1 MRNTTKIELDN
12 YIHTINNYLTSFLWG
27 EPSELYKASSH
38 YLKSGGKR
46 LRPIMVI
53 KSCEMFGGSHKDAL
67 PAASAVEFIHNFS
80 LVHDDIMDNDD
91 FRHGISTVHKN
102 FGLPLAI
109 LSGDILFSKAFQI
122 LSNMNNTNNSISEG
136 SLLSMIRKLSTACI
150 DICEGQSQDLKFSKE
165 YNFPTEGDYINMISK
180 KTAALFEVSCSL
192 GALSSPNAEDKDV
205 DNMANFGKNSGI
217 AFQLIDDLIGISGD
231 IKETGKAVGNDIKE
245 GKKTYPILLSINKAS
260 ELERSQI
267 LKVFGQTECEHNSLK
282 KAIEIISSLQIEN
295 IVRKN
300 AMDYINK
307 AMETI
312 NNYQDSEPKNFLK
325 EICYFIVERRK

>member
-1 MRNTTKIELDN
+1 MRNITKTEIEN
-12 YIHTINNYLTSFLWG
+12 YIQKINNYFISLLSG
-27 EPSELYKASSH
+27 EPSELYEASSL
-38 YLKSGGKR
+38 YIRSGGKR

-53 KSCEMFGGSHKDAL
+53 KSCEMFGGSQEDAL

-91 FRHGISTVHKN
+91 LRHGIPTIHKK
-102 FGLPLAI
+102 FGLPIAI

-122 LSNMNNTNNSISEG
+122 LSTNNNKSLKES
-136 SLLSMIRKLSTACI
+136 SLLTMIRKLSAACI
-150 DICEGQSQDLKFSKE
+150 DICEGQCKDLQFSRT
-165 YNFPTEGDYINMISK
+165 YNFPTEDEYIQMIAK

-192 GALSSPNAEDKDV
+192 GALSSRKATLNDV
-205 DNMANFGKNSGI
+205 NKMADFGKNSGI

-231 IKETGKAVGNDIKE
+231 IKKTGKAVGNDIRE

-267 LKVFGQTECEHNSLK
+267 LNVFGKAECESTSLK
-282 KAIEIISSLQIEN
+282 KAIDIISSLQIEN

-307 AMETI
+307 AMNSITHYE
-312 NNYQDSEPKNFLK
+312 DSDAKNMLI
-325 EICYFIVERRK
+325 EISYFIVERSK

>member
-1 MRNTTKIELDN
+1 MRDATKIEIEN
-12 YIHTINNYLTSFLWG
+12 YIHKINNYFLSFLSG
-27 EPSELYKASSH
+27 EPSELYQASSH
-38 YLKSGGKR
+38 YIRSGGKR

-53 KSCEMFGGSHKDAL
+53 KSCEMFGGSHEDAL

-91 FRHGISTVHKN
+91 LRHGTPTVHKN

-122 LSNMNNTNNSISEG
+122 LSANNNNSFPES
-136 SLLSMIRKLSTACI
+136 SLLSMIRNLSEACI
-150 DICEGQSQDLKFSKE
+150 DICEGQSKDLKFSQVD
-165 YNFPTEGDYINMISK
+165 NFPSEYEYLEMIAK

-192 GALSSPNAEDKDV
+192 GALSSKNATERDV
-205 DNMANFGKNSGI
+205 KNMAEFGKNSGI
-217 AFQLIDDLIGISGD
+217 AFQLIDDLIGVSGD
-231 IKETGKAVGNDIKE
+231 IKETGKAVGNDIRE

-260 ELERSQI
+260 ELERSLI
-267 LKVFGQTECEHNSLK
+267 LKVFGKPECESTSLK
-282 KAIEIISSLQIEN
+282 KAIDVISSLQIEN

-307 AMETI
+307 AMEAI
-312 NNYQDSEPKNFLK
+312 NRYEDSEPKSMLK
-325 EICYFIVERRK
+325 EISHFIVERSK

>member
-1 MRNTTKIELDN
+1 MRNTTKIEIEN
-12 YIHTINNYLTSFLWG
+12 YIHKINNYFLSFLSG
-27 EPSELYKASSH
+27 EPSELYEASSH
-38 YLKSGGKR
+38 YIRSGGKR

-53 KSCEMFGGSHKDAL
+53 KSCEMFGGSQQDAL

-91 FRHGISTVHKN
+91 LRHGTPTVHKN

-122 LSNMNNTNNSISEG
+122 LASNNNNSLTES
-136 SLLSMIRKLSTACI
+136 SLLSMIRKLSAACI
-150 DICEGQSQDLKFSKE
+150 DICEGQSKDLQFSQE
-165 YNFPTEGDYINMISK
+165 YNFPTEGEYIEMIAK

-192 GALSSPNAEDKDV
+192 GALSSKNATENDV
-205 DNMANFGKNSGI
+205 IKMADFGKNSGI

-231 IKETGKAVGNDIKE
+231 VNETGKAVGNDIRE
-245 GKKTYPILLSINKAS
+245 GKKTYPILLSIKQAS
-260 ELERSQI
+260 ELERSHI
-267 LKVFGQTECEHNSLK
+267 LKVFGKVECESISLK
-282 KAIEIISSLQIEN
+282 KAIDIISSLEIEN

-307 AMETI
+307 AMEAI
-312 NNYQDSEPKNFLK
+312 NHYEDSEPKNMLK
-325 EICYFIVERRK
+325 EISHFIVERSK

>member
-1 MRNTTKIELDN
+1 MRNTTKREIDN
-12 YIHTINNYLTSFLWG
+12 YIHKINNYFISLLSG
-27 EPSELYKASSH
+27 EPSELYEASSL
-38 YLKSGGKR
+38 YIRSGGKR

-53 KSCEMFGGSHKDAL
+53 KSCEMFGGSQEDAL

-91 FRHGISTVHKN
+91 LRHGIPTVHKN
-102 FGLPLAI
+102 FGLPIAI

-122 LSNMNNTNNSISEG
+122 LSTNNNKSLKES

-150 DICEGQSQDLKFSKE
+150 DICEGQCKDLQFSRA
-165 YNFPTEGDYINMISK
+165 YSFPTEEEYIQMIAK

-192 GALSSPNAEDKDV
+192 GALSSRHATENDV
-205 DNMANFGKNSGI
+205 NKMADFGKNSGI

-231 IKETGKAVGNDIKE
+231 IKKTGKAVGNDIRE

-260 ELERSQI
+260 ELERSDI
-267 LKVFGQTECEHNSLK
+267 LKVFGKAECESTSLK
-282 KAIEIISSLQIEN
+282 KAIDIISSLQIEN

-300 AMDYINK
+300 ATDYINK
-307 AMETI
+307 AMDSI
-312 NNYQDSEPKNFLK
+312 NHYEDSDAKNMLR
-325 EICYFIVERRK
+325 EISLFIVERSK

>member
-1 MRNTTKIELDN
+1 MRNTTKIQLDDYVN
-12 YIHTINNYLTSFLWG
+12 RINNYLVSFLSG

-38 YLKSGGKR
+38 YLTSGGKR

-53 KSCEMFGGSHKDAL
+53 KSCEMFGGNQEDAL

-91 FRHGISTVHKN
+91 VRHGIPTVHKN

-122 LSNMNNTNNSISEG
+122 LSTRNNNSISHS

-150 DICEGQSQDLKFSKE
+150 DICEGQSKDLQFSKE
-165 YNFPTEGDYINMISK
+165 CNFPTEEEYIKMITK

-192 GALSSPNAEDKDV
+192 GALSSPMAREKDI
-205 DNMANFGKNSGI
+205 DNMANFGKNLGI

-231 IKETGKAVGNDIKE
+231 IKETGKAVGNDIRE

-260 ELERSQI
+260 ESERSKI
-267 LKVFGQTECEHNSLK
+267 LEVFGQSTCENTSLK
-282 KAIEIISSLQIEN
+282 KAIDIISSLQIEN
-295 IVRKN
+295 SVRKN

-307 AMETI
+307 AMENI
-312 NNYQDSEPKNFLK
+312 HNYQDSDPKTVLK
-325 EICYFIVERRK
+325 EISYFIVERRK